1 MPVKTAAS
9 NSSSLRIENLLNDYL
24 FQQGHL
30 TLPGIG
36 VIRHN
41 GIGEVEQE
49 EETGRYRFSPE
60 NLSFEYSPKVE
71 MDGELVSFISR
82 ETGKMKSLASSDL
95 ESFLQFGQELINI
108 SKPFHIRGLGVIQK
122 TSSNTVEF
130 QPDDFSKPIFER
142 GRKNA
147 EDVRRHKIPEG
158 QMDLSSGRGG
168 LQIPIQVLWGLGL
181 AILLAAGYAI
191 FKYTGSSGG
200 TANPIGVKQAP
211 EGAQATPSG
220 AGDKSAT
227 PAVVSQKPKS
237 NFRVVIEN
245 ANRERAL
252 KRYADLKEWGHDIRM
267 TTQDS
272 LQFKL
277 YIPIAA
283 PLADTAYH
291 RDSLRIF
298 FGRPVRIE
306 TIGNE

>member
-1 MPVKTAAS
+1 MPVKSAVS
-9 NSSSLRIENLLNDYL
+9 NSSSLRIEYLLTDYL

-36 VIRHN
+36 VIRHE
-41 GIGEVEQE
+41 GAGQVEQE
-49 EETGRYRFSPE
+49 EESGRYRFSPE

-71 MDGELVSFISR
+71 MDGDLVAYISR

-122 TSSNTVEF
+122 TSAHTVEF
-130 QPDDFSKPIFER
+130 QAEDSSKPVFER
-142 GRKNA
+142 GRKNGDEA
-147 EDVRRHKIPEG
+147 RRHKIPEG

-168 LQIPIQVLWGLGL
+168 LQIPLQVIWGLGL

-191 FKYTGSSGG
+191 FKYTGSSAGI
-200 TANPIGVKQAP
+200 TNPVGVQKVKD
-211 EGAQATPSG
+211 GAEATPNDTKAATS
-220 AGDKSAT
+220 AGVAKKT
-227 PAVVSQKPKS
+227 PST
-237 NFRVVIEN
+237 FRVVIEY

-252 KRYADLKEWGHDIRM
+252 KRFADLKEWGHDIRM

-283 PLADTAYH
+283 PLSDTAYH